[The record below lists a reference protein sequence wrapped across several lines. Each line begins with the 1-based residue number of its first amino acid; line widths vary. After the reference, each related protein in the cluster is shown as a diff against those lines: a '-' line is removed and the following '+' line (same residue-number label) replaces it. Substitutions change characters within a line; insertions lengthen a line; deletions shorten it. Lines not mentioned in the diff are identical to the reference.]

1 MDNPISDNS
10 QKTSVTYLYG
20 GDFINLPILVNRVV
34 NFEAVFMKIGMYA
47 NFWIYIFFIK
57 KLGFLPYLANF

>member
-34 NFEAVFMKIGMYA
+34 NFEAVFIKIGIYA
-47 NFWIYIFFIK
+47 YFGYTFFLLK
-57 KLGFLPYLANF
+57 KVGFCLF